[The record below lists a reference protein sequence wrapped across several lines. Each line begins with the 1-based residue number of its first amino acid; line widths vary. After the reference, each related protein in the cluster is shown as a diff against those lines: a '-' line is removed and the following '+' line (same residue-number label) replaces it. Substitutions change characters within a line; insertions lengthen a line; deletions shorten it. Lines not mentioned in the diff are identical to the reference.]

1 MTHADAIELIRQ
13 GGNTVRLLVKRGSR
27 LSQPTCKYDL
37 VNTLNKMKYLK
48 VPYLDKE
55 NFDQVVIYASFSLH
69 IIRLIISLIS
79 MFGTLTLS

>member
-37 VNTLNKMKYLK
+37 VYTLNKMEYLK
-48 VPYLDKE
+48 VPYLKKE
-55 NFDQVVIYASFSLH
+55 NFEPRWH
-69 IIRLIISLIS
+69 ICFLLFAYYEINN
-79 MFGTLTLS
+79 LSDTVA